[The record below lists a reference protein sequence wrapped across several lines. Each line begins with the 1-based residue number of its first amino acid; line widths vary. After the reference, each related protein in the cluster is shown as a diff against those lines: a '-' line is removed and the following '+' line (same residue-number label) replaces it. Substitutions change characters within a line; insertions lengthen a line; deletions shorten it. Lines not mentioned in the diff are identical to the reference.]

1 MLLSRSPGGA
11 TVAPV
16 LPPAAA
22 AKLKRYCRKCRF
34 QRARVVDVGH
44 FLVFVRI
51 LNNITGFNV
60 MHGDRNREI
69 VMTVVSVCISKTL
82 MLWRVC

>member
-34 QRARVVDVGH
+34 QCRPAAAATAVPRLVV
-44 FLVFVRI
+44 
-51 LNNITGFNV
+51 
-60 MHGDRNREI
+60 MAA
-69 VMTVVSVCISKTL
+69 C
-82 MLWRVC
+82 C

>member
-34 QRARVVDVGH
+34 QCRPAATAVPLLVV
-44 FLVFVRI
+44 
-51 LNNITGFNV
+51 
-60 MHGDRNREI
+60 MAA
-69 VMTVVSVCISKTL
+69 C
-82 MLWRVC
+82 C